1 MDIQRIAAFALNGGG
16 GNPAGVVLV
25 DELPS
30 AEVMQKTAADVG
42 YSETVFAARQGNG
55 FRTRYFAPQAE
66 VPFCGHATIALG
78 AALGAAHGAGVY
90 PLILNDTE
98 VSVEAIKVDGGWAA
112 ELRSPATSNRNAE
125 PELRARVLELFG
137 LDAGDLDPKLEVR
150 RINGGADHLLIP
162 LEKHKTLQD
171 MSYDFDAGAALMQEF
186 GLVTFNLMW
195 RDTDGTVHSR
205 NPFAGHGVYE
215 DPATGAAAAALAGYL
230 RDAGHGDQPF
240 DVFQG
245 ADMGVPSFLQVTP
258 LAGNGAAIRIRG
270 ETRYISDAP

>member
-1 MDIQRIAAFALNGGG
+1 MEIQRIAAFALNCQG

-25 DELPS
+25 DAMPS
-30 AEVMQKTAADVG
+30 AEVMQEVAAKVG
-42 YSETVFAARQGNG
+42 YSETVFAAPQGSG

-66 VPFCGHATIALG
+66 VAFCGHATIALG

-98 VSVEAIKVDGGWAA
+98 VSVEAVADGDGWASI
-112 ELRSPATSNRNAE
+112 LQSPSTSYRTAN
-125 PELRARVLELFG
+125 PELVARALAMFG
-137 LDAGDLDPKLEVR
+137 WNTDDLDPTLEIAQVS
-150 RINGGADHLLIP
+150 GGAEHLLIP
-162 LEKHKTLQD
+162 LKNHATLQA
-171 MSYDFDAGAALMQEF
+171 MAYDFDVGAALMQAF
-186 GLVTFNLMW
+186 KLVTINLIW
-195 RDTDGTVHSR
+195 RDENGTIHSR

-245 ADMGVPSFLQVTP
+245 ADMGEASFLRVTA
-258 LAGNGAAIRIRG
+258 LEGAGASVRIRG
-270 ETRYISDAP
+270 AVRDIKDAS